1 MKINALLLS
10 LLLSYL
16 FNLSFA
22 QETIQ
27 GIVIDSDTKEP
38 VPFVNIGI
46 TRSMTGT
53 VSDENGQYQLRIPSL
68 MDVVAFSSIGYQ
80 TENIEAG
87 KLIENG
93 EINLRPKP
101 YDIPTIELNATGFP
115 EEVTL
120 GAKLEEQ
127 GHSIGFG
134 SSELGAEIGAH
145 IGIDKETYIKSAH
158 FPINHASGDSLLFR
172 VNLYDFQ
179 NEKAGE
185 NLLPQNVI
193 ISAVQKKGMI
203 DVDLSEF
210 NLITANDVLLSLE
223 WIKDDNGKGNVGIT
237 FRSKKSRR
245 DNNLYTKYT
254 SQAPFSKLSDLAPRA
269 PKLELGFY
277 LTGKQER

>member
-134 SSELGAEIGAH
+134 SSELGTEIGAR
-145 IGIDKETYIKSAH
+145 IRIDKETYIKSAH

>member
-46 TRSMTGT
+46 TLSMTGT